1 MIQKTAMNDIRIGYG
16 YDFHKLIEGDSIT
29 LAGVEI
35 KCKYEISA
43 HSDGDIVLHALSDS
57 IYGAIANGDIGVHF
71 PSNDQNLDISSK
83 HILAHACET
92 LVTSGYYIGNIDIT
106 ILLEEPRIQDIV
118 PEMRKNISNLTS
130 LNMEYISIK
139 SSTSQ
144 GVGLI
149 GNNQAIA
156 CYSSILIKK

>member
-1 MIQKTAMNDIRIGYG
+1 MNDIRIGFG
-16 YDFHKLIEGDSIT
+16 YDFHKLINGKSIS

-35 KCKYEISA
+35 QSNYSVSA
-43 HSDGDIVLHALSDS
+43 HSDGDIVFHALSDA
-57 IYGAIANGDIGVHF
+57 IYGAIADGDIGTHF
-71 PSNDQNLDISSK
+71 PSNDQNLNISSK
-83 HILAHACET
+83 KILSHACET
-92 LVTSGYYIGNIDIT
+92 LDKFGYSLGNIDIT
-106 ILLEEPRIQDIV
+106 IVLEEPRLRNFIPQ
-118 PEMRKNISNLTS
+118 MRKNISTLTS
-130 LNMEYISIK
+130 LNIDRISIK